1 MLTFTTGFFP
11 TSIARGRGEQLCS
24 ARRGGADVLRQ
35 VAAPSRRSRM
45 HRNIVPTAK
54 YAQQEIN
61 EEEFDDLDLP
71 EDDGVVVLK
80 DAQTNRMIECVVERT
95 IMVDDVEYYLCSPCD
110 DPVVIAIMAKDDG
123 DSYLATVD
131 EPEKLDKLFNPA
143 YEVLA
148 EEGITLQETAYIWTV
163 IPDVDEDE
171 EDGVDEDELLDEEDE
186 RQSGS
191 VEWNGEE
198 EEVEVIAEFFH
209 EGTEYFV
216 AKTVS
221 PVFFVTK
228 MMGDEMRVPEQ
239 DELDRITPTIEAE
252 LEKEWDHEASEDDI
266 EKIS

>member
-11 TSIARGRGEQLCS
+11 TSIAYGKGEQLCS
-24 ARRGGADVLRQ
+24 VRRGAAAVLQ
-35 VAAPSRRSRM
+35 QATASRRCRV
-45 HRNIVPTAK
+45 HRGATLTAR

-61 EEEFDDLDLP
+61 EEEFDDFNLP
-71 EDDGVVVLK
+71 EDEGVVVLK
-80 DAQTNRMIECVVERT
+80 DAQTDRMIECVVERT
-95 IMVDDVEYYLCSPCD
+95 ITVDDVEYYLCSPCD
-110 DPVVIAIMAKDDG
+110 DPVVIAIMAEDDG

-163 IPDVDEDE
+163 IPDVDEDD
-171 EDGVDEDELLDEEDE
+171 EDAVDEDDLFDEDDE

-228 MMGDEMRVPEQ
+228 MVGDEMRVPEQ

-252 LEKEWDHEASEDDI
+252 LEKEWDHEVSEEDI